1 MKRIL
6 SILTFV
12 LIVIGSASA
21 DGLYD
26 GLYDRPTYFP
36 DFTPPPSL
44 NNMSYLV
51 YVKTPDGGILENYE
65 IAVYDQYDK
74 LRAVGR
80 SRHADDEQCMLTIG
94 GDEMDND
101 VFHFEVIYGD
111 FEAPTIKQIIET
123 IPFETNGVYGLYED
137 VFLTIYSDP
146 TVAYW
151 TSDPFAEQPTAEVV
165 ASEVSSELLE
175 SATRIELRGSWK
187 DESVADLF
195 DGCKSLLY
203 VEMNT
208 LPGTTDG
215 AFTDANPNC
224 LKILPDGLLE
234 APDGWTNCI
243 SGGKAL
249 TDFSLED
256 GTQSAPYSFY
266 TPVAIDLNGHKATY
280 HRTEGW
286 LYADGTSGWNTVVV
300 PFDAE
305 VQADGFAV
313 TPLTQLDLGNAKY
326 NSLWKAE
333 EGYWACPFLF
343 GTDENEMVFD
353 DPISSGT
360 IAANTPYIFALPG
373 KRFKKTI
380 NSVTYSLS
388 MEGKDITFVSTGTTI
403 PATPKDVIG
412 KAEEDHSDYSIAHFV
427 GTYQVRLSQPMSL
440 LRNGACSDGR
450 DAFVYYTKGN
460 IMPFRGYIQ
469 SISGAPSSS
478 PQRINIA
485 WSMDGII
492 DSIGRVSIDRKPSV
506 AYDLMGRRLTG
517 DEIHGLV
524 IINNRLVLK

>member
-1 MKRIL
+1 MKRII
-6 SILTFV
+6 SILTFM

-26 GLYDRPTYFP
+26 GKYDRPTYFP
-36 DFTPPPSL
+36 DFIPPSTL
-44 NNMSYLV
+44 NNMSCLV
-51 YVKTPDGGILENYE
+51 YVKTPSGEILENFE
-65 IAVYDQYDK
+65 IAVYDQNNE
-74 LRAVGR
+74 LRATGR
-80 SRHADDEQCMLTIG
+80 SRHVDDEQCMLTIG
-94 GDEMDND
+94 GDENKND

-111 FEAPTIKQIIET
+111 FDVPTIKPIIET
-123 IPFETNGVYGLYED
+123 MTFETNGVYGLYDE
-137 VFLTIYSDP
+137 FYLNIYSDP

-151 TSDPFAEQPTAEVV
+151 TSDPFAELPTGEVA
-165 ASEVSSELLE
+165 ASEASSELLE

-203 VEMNT
+203 VEMQT

-224 LKILPDGLLE
+224 IVMLPDDVLE

-243 SGGKAL
+243 SSGKAL
-249 TDFSLED
+249 TDFYLED

-266 TPVAIDLNGHKATY
+266 TPVDIDLNGHKATY
-280 HRTEGW
+280 RRTEGW

-305 VQADGFAV
+305 VQADGNAV
-313 TPLTQLDLGNAKY
+313 TPLTQLDLGKAQY

-343 GTDENEMVFD
+343 GSDEDGMVFD
-353 DPISSGT
+353 DPQSGD
-360 IAANTPYIFALPG
+360 IAANTPYIFAMPG
-373 KRFKKTI
+373 KRFEKTI
-380 NSVTYSLS
+380 SSVTYSLS

-412 KAEEDHSDYSIAHFV
+412 KAEEDYSDYSIAHFV
-427 GTYQVRLSQPMSL
+427 GTYQVRLAQPMSL
-440 LRNGACSDGR
+440 LRNGVCSDGR
-450 DAFVYYTKGN
+450 DAFQYYSKGN
-460 IMPFRGYIQ
+460 LMPFRGYIQ
-469 SISGAPSSS
+469 NISSTPSSS
-478 PQRINIA
+478 LQNINLA
-485 WSMDGII
+485 WS
-492 DSIGRVSIDRKPSV
+492 IGGNADAVERVSADLQSSV
-506 AYDLMGRRLTG
+506 AYDLTGRKLVG
-517 DEIHGLV
+517 DEIRGLV